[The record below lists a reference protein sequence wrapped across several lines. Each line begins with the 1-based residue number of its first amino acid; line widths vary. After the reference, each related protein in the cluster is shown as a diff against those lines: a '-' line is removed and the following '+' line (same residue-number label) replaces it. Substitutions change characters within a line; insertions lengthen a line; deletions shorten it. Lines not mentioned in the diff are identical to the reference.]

1 MLKKY
6 RSDIIFFSLLIIFIV
21 IFYFL
26 AVVVLPFF
34 LGLAFAFIINP
45 AIKRIQK
52 IFPNRNLAVSAFLIS
67 VFILFIVTIVLFAGQ
82 INNDFKRLN
91 NAFRTYADSNK
102 ELIDD
107 TSQRIKSWLE
117 NIYSPEELKEQLGL
131 NQNTD
136 SITNKDE
143 LFSELD
149 IETIKES
156 LSAIASFFY
165 SKDEADSDSDSRLN
179 WFIIIISSFL
189 YFIYII
195 YTFNY
200 FDNII
205 QKYLKNKQSEK
216 FSRIISD
223 LRSTFLNYFKE
234 RTKIVLIYTV
244 VFTAS
249 FFIIGIPGALILGVI
264 TGFLC
269 YIPYFQYLTLI
280 PISLSCLVLSM
291 EDSSGFFLSF
301 GIIFAIFVVMS
312 VIEEL
317 LLFPKIM
324 KGVSGM
330 NPAIMMVSVA
340 VWGYLLGILGI
351 FIALPLTSLIM
362 SYVKQVLLYGKNET
376 KAGF

>member
-1 MLKKY
+1 
-6 RSDIIFFSLLIIFIV
+6 
-21 IFYFL
+21 
-26 AVVVLPFF
+26 
-34 LGLAFAFIINP
+34 
-45 AIKRIQK
+45 
-52 IFPNRNLAVSAFLIS
+52 
-67 VFILFIVTIVLFAGQ
+67 
-82 INNDFKRLN
+82 
-91 NAFRTYADSNK
+91 
-102 ELIDD
+102 
-107 TSQRIKSWLE
+107 LE